1 MPVKIKVGVKKLKY
15 GPKSEREIVFL
26 PVKKLKKGPKMA
38 FTGTFFF
45 TGKNT
50 GLSPAG
56 CRRPRPSSCTYENSK
71 KTSLNII

>member
-45 TGKNT
+45 TGKKHWIKSC
-50 GLSPAG
+50 GVQASP
-56 CRRPRPSSCTYENSK
+56 PF
-71 KTSLNII
+71 